1 MCSTVECSVWFA
13 RNGYS
18 VRKVGEQMD
27 LMALFAEELDD
38 WVSLAK
44 KFTIQ
49 KWKNLNAIE
58 KICEHVRMSMLTRFV
73 LGTNVCLRITK
84 YDSIFKYV

>member
-1 MCSTVECSVWFA
+1 MCVFCCGCACVEYYVILDTPNVSAKFVVRKMCSTVECSVWFA

-49 KWKNLNAIE
+49 K
-58 KICEHVRMSMLTRFV
+58 
-73 LGTNVCLRITK
+73 
-84 YDSIFKYV
+84 